1 MPAGKRKAEAAPIG
15 LGAPKQGRGGG
26 GRGAGRKPQGVNTKG
41 VDDPGGPKRKQIDL
55 GDVFGGAFSK
65 KNNISDLLGARKG
78 AGAAGADVIE
88 WDYDDGEDDGIIL
101 QKQAVGGRVQ
111 YDYEKDSL
119 AVLHRKGPEVYYVN
133 KDNGLEEVQATHA
146 KAERAERHAGKLLI
160 TSSRRALTRSL
171 TDRRLGWLR

>member
-101 QKQAVGGRVQ
+101 QKQAVERSRA
-111 YDYEKDSL
+111 DRPCTPCL
-119 AVLHRKGPEVYYVN
+119 PE
-133 KDNGLEEVQATHA
+133 ARSH
-146 KAERAERHAGKLLI
+146 
-160 TSSRRALTRSL
+160 SRRSVGAMSEMMR
-171 TDRRLGWLR
+171 